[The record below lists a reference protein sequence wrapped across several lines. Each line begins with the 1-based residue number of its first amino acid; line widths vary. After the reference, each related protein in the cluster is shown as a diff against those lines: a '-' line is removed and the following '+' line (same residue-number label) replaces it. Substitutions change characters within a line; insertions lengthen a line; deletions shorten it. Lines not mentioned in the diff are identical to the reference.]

1 MTMSARTTSRRQ
13 SASIGAAVLGVLLLA
28 GAALGTGIARTAVA
42 VSDGLTWLGDDQRG
56 EVVQVNPASGRPET
70 RLAVAGGD
78 ARLDIIQRDGML
90 VVLDRRTG
98 QITVIDLATLLASG
112 RRQAP
117 AGTASKVL
125 LAEGRLFIVDRA
137 GGTIAHVDPVTLAD
151 VGEPWAAGGPL
162 ADAAADEDG
171 LLWAVDAGGVLH
183 SLEWSDAQTRF
194 VERGSRA
201 VPGAGPRTVLVP
213 HRQGVTLLGLEGGVV
228 LQDGTGSDHRATTAP
243 QAGDVLAAQTSP
255 HDLVPAAVP
264 ASGIVV
270 ILVGDRVL
278 TVDVGALGCPRPGQP
293 AVFHDRVYVPCLGSG
308 KVIVLNRDGRRG
320 GGDVHTGAGD
330 PRLVFDDDRLFIQ
343 TPGAE
348 TGVVVDPDGDTRA
361 VRVRDPELPVTDPER
376 DPPPT
381 VPSPPKPDPDEP
393 TRTRPNQ
400 PPPRQPS
407 GPPSVDAP
415 RPGSPTTT
423 PSVSGVAAAPGQP
436 AGITVSL
443 ANRTDTQV
451 TLRIGW
457 SAPAEDGIA
466 GYTITATA
474 AGDSAT
480 KQSAGTSDEL
490 TLDCKALCAA
500 GGPIEIQVAAYTGSA
515 VGTPGVTTWN
525 LPARSAPPT
534 TTAAPPPR
542 STTTTPPPPPPTTT
556 QPPPPPT
563 TTTTT
568 TQAPP
573 PASVPTAGA
582 TVITGVSGVNYQRT
596 VAMAPPA
603 DWANHDGTCEV
614 VNRTYGYT
622 TPIACSATSA
632 VISIEEGSNSI
643 VVRAHA
649 RDGSRSVDSAARAVF
664 KRIDEPTCR
673 PGTRICERP
682 RVATAPA
689 EETAGTGVMVAAGIG
704 LLITSALLRV
714 RRRGEHG

>member
-1 MTMSARTTSRRQ
+1 MTMKARITAKRQ

-78 ARLDIIQRDGML
+78 AQLDIIQRDGML

-112 RRQAP
+112 RRQAAP
-117 AGTASKVL
+117 GAGSKVL
-125 LAEGRLFIVDRA
+125 LAAGRLFIVDRA

-151 VGEPWAAGGPL
+151 VGEPWAAGKEL
-162 ADAAADEDG
+162 ADAAAADDG

-183 SLEWSDAQTRF
+183 SLEWSDPQTRF
-194 VERGSRA
+194 VERASRP

-213 HRQGVTLLGLEGGVV
+213 HKRGVTLLGLEGGVV
-228 LQDGTGSDHRATTAP
+228 LQDGTGRDHTATTAP
-243 QAGDVLAAQTSP
+243 QPGDVLAAQMSP
-255 HDLVPAAVP
+255 DDLVPAAVP
-264 ASGIVV
+264 ASGVVV

-278 TVDVGALGCPRPGQP
+278 TVDVAALGCPRPGQP

-308 KVIVLNRDGRRG
+308 KVIVLDRDGQRG
-320 GGDVHTGAGD
+320 GEDVRTGSGD

-381 VPSPPKPDPDEP
+381 VPTPPPPDPDEP

-400 PPPRQPS
+400 PPPRGGGGQPS
-407 GPPSVDAP
+407 VNTPPPAPTTAPSAPSVTS
-415 RPGSPTTT
+415 GT
-423 PSVSGVAAAPGQP
+423 PAGPGQP
-436 AGITVSL
+436 AGITVAL
-443 ANRTDTQV
+443 ADRSDTQV
-451 TLRIGW
+451 TLLISW
-457 SAPAEDGIA
+457 SAPAEEGIA
-466 GYTITATA
+466 GYTITANS
-474 AGDSAT
+474 AGGSAT
-480 KQSAGTSDEL
+480 KQTGGTTDQI
-490 TLDCKALCAA
+490 TLDCGAMCAA
-500 GGPIEIQVAAYTGSA
+500 GGPIEIQVAAYTSAA
-515 VGTPGVTTWN
+515 VGSPGVTTWN
-525 LPARSAPPT
+525 LPARSVPVT

-542 STTTTPPPPPPTTT
+542 TTTAPPPPPTTT

-568 TQAPP
+568 TQPP
-573 PASVPTAGA
+573 PATVPSAGA
-582 TVITGVSGVNYQRT
+582 TVITGVANAGLYERT
-596 VAMAPPA
+596 ITMAPPP

-622 TPIACSATSA
+622 TAIACSATSA

-649 RDGSRSVDSAARAVF
+649 RDGSQSVDSAARAVF

-673 PGTRICERP
+673 PGVRCELP
-682 RVATAPA
+682 RVASAPA
-689 EETAGTGVMVAAGIG
+689 QESAGTEIMVAAGIG

-714 RRRGEHG
+714 RRRGEHE